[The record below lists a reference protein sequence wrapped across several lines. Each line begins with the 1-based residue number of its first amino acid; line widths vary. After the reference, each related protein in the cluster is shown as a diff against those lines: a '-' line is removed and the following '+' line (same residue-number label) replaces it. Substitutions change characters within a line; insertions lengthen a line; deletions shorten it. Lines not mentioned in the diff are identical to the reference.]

1 MYLGLD
7 LGTSGLKGILI
18 DEAQRVIGSA
28 AAPLVVTRPHDG
40 WCEQDP
46 DSWIVAASKVIADL
60 TNEFPAQMKA
70 LRGIGLSG
78 QMHGATLID
87 KAGNSIRPC
96 ILWNDTRSHVEAAE
110 LDAIPKFRALS
121 GNIVFPGFTAPKL
134 LWLQR
139 NEPRAFAKIHK
150 VLLPKDTLRHWLTG
164 DTISDMSDA
173 SGTSWLDVGERNWSD
188 DLLAA
193 TGLSRAQMPDLVE
206 GSAGGSRLR
215 DALASRWNLPEG
227 SSSPAVPVTTRPRP
241 SEWGWFRRA
250 TRLSRSVH
258 RACCL
263 PPTTLIGPSP
273 KAQCTRSATRCPAN
287 GTRWG

>member
-1 MYLGLD
+1 MGAWV
-7 LGTSGLKGILI
+7 LI
-18 DEAQRVIGSA
+18 NDR
-28 AAPLVVTRPHDG
+28 
-40 WCEQDP
+40 WY
-46 DSWIVAASKVIADL
+46 KVIADL

-173 SGTSWLDVGERNWSD
+173 WEPVGWMLVN
-188 DLLAA
+188 A
-193 TGLSRAQMPDLVE
+193 TGQM
-206 GSAGGSRLR
+206 
-215 DALASRWNLPEG
+215 
-227 SSSPAVPVTTRPRP
+227 T
-241 SEWGWFRRA
+241 
-250 TRLSRSVH
+250 
-258 RACCL
+258 CL
-263 PPTTLIGPSP
+263 PP
-273 KAQCTRSATRCPAN
+273 PA
-287 GTRWG
+287 